1 MIYLK
6 YNRDQFINQKILFLF
21 NNLNFSQL
29 NILKPASE
37 YLNWISLSSND
48 NQSILVK
55 KMLQELELFES
66 EFGIKKSFIDMKLQE
81 LNLIALSLI
90 EYINSKS

>member
-1 MIYLK
+1 MF
-6 YNRDQFINQKILFLF
+6 NREQFINQKILFLF
-21 NNLNFSQL
+21 NHLSFSEIK
-29 NILKPASE
+29 ILRPVNE

-48 NQSILVK
+48 NQSILVQ

-66 EFGIKKSFIDMKLQE
+66 EFGIKKSFIDIKLQE

-90 EYINSKS
+90 EYINTKS

>member
-1 MIYLK
+1 MFNHLSFSEI
-6 YNRDQFINQKILFLF
+6 KILRPV
-21 NNLNFSQL
+21 N
-29 NILKPASE
+29 E

-48 NQSILVK
+48 NQSILVQ

-66 EFGIKKSFIDMKLQE
+66 EFGIKKSFIDIKLQE

-90 EYINSKS
+90 EYINTKS